1 MTSPEE
7 LAAVLAARGDLD
19 PASSIAQ
26 AFRRVPRERFTPQ
39 AYWVDAPGGGYEP
52 RFKGVDPKVWAEPIY
67 RNELIVTQV
76 DGGREPVPGAVGTVS
91 TCSLSAPGIVALML
105 RLARIEPGS
114 RVLEIGT
121 GQGFNTAL
129 CAELCGRVVV
139 SVEIDAGLA
148 LGARENLGG
157 YDTAVLVG
165 DGKQGCARLG
175 PYDVI
180 LSTVAL
186 PQVPTAWLD
195 QLAPGGRIV
204 MPLHRP
210 LYRWGVARL
219 FDDGAGGV
227 AGAFL
232 HDGNFM
238 MDRAVPAPGVRP
250 PFQDQGVTRMTKL
263 DPRAVLENPDA
274 LFALAHALPDVRGW
288 KGLYDGQPDKAG
300 CFTLWLWDGS
310 GSWAAADYRPG
321 AVMFEVEQ
329 YGPRALWDELDTAY
343 ASWVKL
349 GRPRVEDWC
358 YVVTRQVQG
367 FTLTEQ
373 RAAR

>member
-1 MTSPEE
+1 M
-7 LAAVLAARGDLD
+7 AVLAARGDLD
-19 PASSIAQ
+19 PESRIAQ
-26 AFRRVPRERFTPQ
+26 AFRRVPRGRFTPE
-39 AYWVDAPGGGYEP
+39 AYWVDGPGGGYVP
-52 RFKGVDPKVWAEPIY
+52 RLKGRDPQLWAEPIY

-76 DGGREPVPGAVGTVS
+76 DGGREPVPGAVGQVS

-105 RLARIEPGS
+105 RRAGIEAGA

-129 CAELCGRVVV
+129 CAELSGRVVV

-148 LGARENLGG
+148 LTARENLGG

-180 LSTVAL
+180 LSTVAFD
-186 PQVPTAWLD
+186 QVPTAWLD

-204 MPLHRP
+204 LPMHRP
-210 LYRWGVARL
+210 LYRWGVLRL
-219 FDDGAGGV
+219 VDDGAGGA
-227 AGAFL
+227 AGRFL

-238 MDRAVPAPGVRP
+238 MDRALPAESARP
-250 PFQDQGVTRMTKL
+250 PFDDQGVTRVTRL
-263 DPRAVLENPDA
+263 DPRAMLEDGDA

-288 KGLYDGQPDKAG
+288 KGLYEGQPDKAEW
-300 CFTLWLWDGS
+300 FTLWLWDGS

-343 ASWVKL
+343 ASWLKL

-358 YVVTRQVQG
+358 YVVTRQAQG
-367 FTLTEQ
+367 FALTEQ
-373 RAAR
+373 HAAR